1 MSAVPG
7 NFMRQLPDKDSRRAR
22 QREADD
28 ATQTFWLWFAV
39 GVLLFC
45 WIAEATMCAVRGF

>member
-7 NFMRQLPDKDSRRAR
+7 NFMRQLPDEDSRRAR

-28 ATQTFWLWFAV
+28 ATQAFWLWFAV

>member
-7 NFMRQLPDKDSRRAR
+7 SFMRQLPDEDSRRTR
-22 QREADD
+22 QRRADD
-28 ATQTFWLWFAV
+28 TTQTFWLWFAV

>member
-1 MSAVPG
+1 
-7 NFMRQLPDKDSRRAR
+7 MRQLPDKASRRAR
-22 QREADD
+22 QPEADD
-28 ATQTFWLWFAV
+28 AAQRFWLWFAV

>member
-7 NFMRQLPDKDSRRAR
+7 NFMRLPDKESRRAR
-22 QREADD
+22 QRAADD

>member
-7 NFMRQLPDKDSRRAR
+7 SFMRQLPDKDSRRA
-22 QREADD
+22 QQPEAGD